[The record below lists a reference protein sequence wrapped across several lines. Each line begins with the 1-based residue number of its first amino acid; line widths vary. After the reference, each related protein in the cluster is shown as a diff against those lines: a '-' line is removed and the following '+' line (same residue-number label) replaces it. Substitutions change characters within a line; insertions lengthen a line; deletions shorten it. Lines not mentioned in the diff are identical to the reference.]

1 MAKAVRFHI
10 GSNGP
15 DICRADPSNP
25 KAKGCP
31 FGGQS
36 GDENHFATMSE
47 AEAAYEQR
55 MEAEGNGLVASRTR
69 VAPKASI
76 PVKLSVQKLTASLHS
91 AFRGKFDALIADRSF
106 GVSHDPKFGY
116 IADGTEGLDRL
127 RNQFIKDSGYEL
139 DPEVHYADD
148 ESEVIEHIEI
158 PELGIV
164 IDNQNVKED
173 LDEVE
178 SYREMRRED
187 NAAYWR

>member
-1 MAKAVRFHI
+1 MAKAARFHI

-25 KAKGCP
+25 NAKGCP
-31 FGGQS
+31 FGGES
-36 GDENHFATMSE
+36 GTEDHFSTMAE
-47 AEAAYEQR
+47 AEVAYEKR

-69 VAPKASI
+69 VPAKVSI
-76 PVKLSVQKLTASLHS
+76 PVRPSVQKLATELNTAI
-91 AFRGKFDALIADRSF
+91 RGKFDALIADSSY

-127 RNQFIKDSGYEL
+127 RNQFIRSSGYEL

-148 ESEVIEHIEI
+148 EGEVIEHIEI
-158 PELGIV
+158 PELGII

-173 LDEVE
+173 LDEIA
-178 SYREMRRED
+178 SYRSMAGD
-187 NAAYWR
+187 DHASYWR